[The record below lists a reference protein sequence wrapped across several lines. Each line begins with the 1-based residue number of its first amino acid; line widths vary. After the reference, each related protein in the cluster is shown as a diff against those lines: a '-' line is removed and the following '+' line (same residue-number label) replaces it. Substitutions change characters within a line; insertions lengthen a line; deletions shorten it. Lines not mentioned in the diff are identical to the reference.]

1 MYLARFAKYG
11 LPIWFLLLRV
21 KVTLLNLVTAIQL
34 ETAYDLI
41 ELLNCHF
48 SVSETLQNTKMS
60 VHINDLDK
68 RLNKEHLSSDF
79 LPRHFGQCSVSL

>member
-48 SVSETLQNTKMS
+48 SVSETLQNMKFL
-60 VHINDLDK
+60 VHINDFGK
-68 RLNKEHLSSDF
+68 RLY
-79 LPRHFGQCSVSL
+79 